1 MRNDGIK
8 GTPVRIILFLTFIA
22 LALACGTVPVSAM
35 INPAAGYCMALGYQY
50 TDTTGPD
57 GSMTGYCV
65 LANNQSVDAWRF
77 LRGEVARDQS
87 YCVKQGYG
95 IKLVNDSVTCKIFL
109 TTSCA
114 VCVMPDGSTT
124 EITKLMKLDFREK
137 ICNDKICCDPRTDIT
152 CPIGSERTEGSKMTG
167 ISGIYLIG
175 IALIVIII
183 IAGLA
188 FFIIRKRKDV
198 PAEKKEK

>member
-1 MRNDGIK
+1 MRNG
-8 GTPVRIILFLTFIA
+8 GVEETPVRIVLFLVVIA
-22 LALACGTVPVSAM
+22 LALAWGTMPASAM
-35 INPAAGYCMALGYQY
+35 INPSAGYCRALGYQY
-50 TDTTGPD
+50 TDTIGPD

-65 LANNQSVDAWRF
+65 LANNQSVDAWQF
-77 LRGEVARDQS
+77 LRGEVAQDQS

-95 IKLVNDSVTCKIFL
+95 IKLVNDPDTCKIFL
-109 TTSCA
+109 TRSCA
-114 VCVMPDGSTT
+114 VCVMPDGSMT

-137 ICNDKICCDPRTDIT
+137 ICNDKVCCDPRTDTT
-152 CPIGSERTEGSKMTG
+152 CPIGSEMTAGSKKTG

-188 FFIIRKRKDV
+188 FFIIKKKKGV